1 MLERLVHWGF
11 DTSRLS
17 FAFRT
22 AVASCVA
29 LFIGWLLGL
38 DHPSWAAMS
47 VWAASQPGRGML
59 IEKGLFRIL
68 GTLIGTLVGLAL
80 MHLCGDQ
87 LFLLV
92 IGLALWVGLC
102 TGAGN
107 VIHGLFSY
115 CTLLSGYSASLVV
128 LLSEVNHQSIWS
140 LGADRLLTVLTG
152 VIVALVVGLVFA
164 HRSDEDA
171 LIWRL
176 RTLTVSVLRALQQQ
190 VRQEPLS
197 QSVEQLLLEASQIE
211 EALDP
216 HSAGSL
222 RSRRA
227 VQSMRAVVFAHVSL
241 LTILAENRPVLR
253 NEELADYLQ
262 KVIDAHELKSP
273 LEQVVSN
280 LTYAIQACN
289 IPHVAHGLAELKQAL
304 SGRHAFNQHGR
315 MTTTQSP
322 YHVVLHRDWVSAL
335 QAMYRTSALIL
346 IAGSGWAV
354 TGSPIGAYVLLGTSV
369 MVTLFSTFES
379 PALIMKH
386 ITLWQVVAVAATAI
400 CQLLLW
406 PLANSEWQMLVMM
419 VPFILLIT
427 LPFAYPKVMSGSM
440 DYVMIFLL
448 LSTPGLP
455 YTPDAGEMA
464 IKGVA
469 IIAGPTLALLAFKL
483 IFPTNLIRRQ
493 QVLMQAMWRSLSA
506 LASDTTSFPFWQA
519 RMKHRVVRLT
529 SMTRKTSLDWPQ
541 HGRAGLGLLM
551 LGQCVEKLRRE
562 AVESPKGYHQSRHQ
576 VWCKRMQQ
584 ALRQSPQ
591 DTLALL
597 HRYAEMEK
605 YRTPHLSAQASSAA
619 EELAQ
624 TQPLWSRWVG

>member
-1 MLERLVHWGF
+1 MLERLVNWGF
-11 DTSRLS
+11 DSSRLN

-22 AVASCVA
+22 AMASCIA
-29 LFIGWLLGL
+29 LFIGWSLGL

-68 GTLIGTLVGLAL
+68 GTLIGTLAGLAL

-92 IGLALWVGLC
+92 IGLAIWVGLC

-128 LLSEVNHQSIWS
+128 LLSEVNHQSIWT
-140 LGADRLLTVLTG
+140 LGADRFLTVLTG
-152 VIVALVVGLVFA
+152 VIVALVVGLIFA
-164 HRSDEDA
+164 HKSDEDA

-176 RTLTVSVLRALQQQ
+176 RALTVSVLRTLQQQ

-197 QSVEQLLLEASQIE
+197 ESVEQLLLEAAQIE

-227 VQSMRAVVFAHVSL
+227 VQSMRAVVFAHISL
-241 LTILAENRPVLR
+241 LTILAEKRPVNR

-262 KVIDAHELKSP
+262 KIIEAHDHKSP
-273 LEQVVSN
+273 LEQVLSD
-280 LTYAIQACN
+280 LTYAIQACDT
-289 IPHVAHGLAELKQAL
+289 ARLAQGLSELKQAL
-304 SGRHAFNQHGR
+304 SGRHAFNQNGHIA
-315 MTTTQSP
+315 TKHSP
-322 YHVVLHRDWVSAL
+322 YHIVLHRDWVSAS
-335 QAMYRTSALIL
+335 QAMYRTGTIIL
-346 IAGSGWAV
+346 LAGSGWAF

-386 ITLWQVVAVAATAI
+386 IALWQVVAVSATAI

-406 PLANSEWQMLVMM
+406 PLASTEWQMLLMM

-427 LPFAYPKVMSGSM
+427 LPFAHPKVMSGSM

-448 LSTPGLP
+448 LSTPSLP
-455 YTPDAGEMA
+455 YTPDAGLMA
-464 IKGVA
+464 LKGVA

-483 IFPTNLIRRQ
+483 IFPTNLLRRQ
-493 QVLMQAMWRSLSA
+493 QVLMQAMWRSLSS

-551 LGQCVEKLRRE
+551 LGQCVENWRRE
-562 AVESPKGYHQSRHQ
+562 AVESPEGYHQSRHQ
-576 VWCKRMQQ
+576 VWCKHLQQ

-591 DTLALL
+591 DTLAVLN
-597 HRYAEMEK
+597 RYAEMEK
-605 YRTPHLSAQASSAA
+605 HRTPHLSAQASSAA
-619 EELAQ
+619 KELAQ

>member
-1 MLERLVHWGF
+1 MLERLVSWGL
-11 DTSRLS
+11 DPSRFT
-17 FAFRT
+17 FAART
-22 AVASCVA
+22 AIASCVA
-29 LFIGWLLGL
+29 LFIGWFLGL

-68 GTLIGTLVGLAL
+68 GTVIGTLAGLAL

-128 LLSEVNHQSIWS
+128 LLSEVNHQSIWT
-140 LGADRLLTVLTG
+140 LGADRFLTVVTG
-152 VIVALVVGLVFA
+152 VIVALAVGLMFA
-164 HRSDEDA
+164 QKSDEDA

-176 RTLTVSVLRALQQQ
+176 RALTVSVLRALQQQ
-190 VRQEPLS
+190 ARHEPLS
-197 QSVEQLLLEASQIE
+197 QPVEQLLLEAAQIE

-227 VQSMRAVVFAHVSL
+227 VQSMRAVVFAHISI
-241 LTILAENRPVLR
+241 LTVLAHKRATKR
-253 NEELADYLQ
+253 NDELASLIE
-262 KVIDAHELKSP
+262 KVIQAHELKSP
-273 LEQVVSN
+273 LARV
-280 LTYAIQACN
+280 LTHLTDAIQACDSS
-289 IPHVAHGLAELKQAL
+289 ELKQGLNDLMRAL
-304 SGRHAFNQHGR
+304 SARYEFNQHGR
-315 MTTTQSP
+315 IKTKQS
-322 YHVVLHRDWVSAL
+322 HNLVVLHRDWVSAT
-335 QAMYRTSALIL
+335 QAMYRTSVLIL
-346 IAGSGWAV
+346 LAGTGWAL

-386 ITLWQVVAVAATAI
+386 ITLWQVVAVGATAV
-400 CQLLLW
+400 CQLLFW
-406 PLANSEWQMLVMM
+406 PLASTEWQMLLMM

-427 LPFAYPKVMSGSM
+427 IPFSHPKVMSGSM

-448 LSTPGLP
+448 LSTPVLP
-455 YTPDAGEMA
+455 YTADAGLMA
-464 IKGVA
+464 VKGVA

-483 IFPTNLIRRQ
+483 IFPTDSLRRQ
-493 QVLMQAMWRSLSA
+493 QVLMHAMWRSLTS
-506 LASDTTSFPFWQA
+506 LASETTSFPFWQA

-529 SMTRKTSLDWPQ
+529 NMTRKTRLDWPQ
-541 HGRAGLGLLM
+541 YGRAGLGLLM
-551 LGQCVEKLRRE
+551 LGQYIESLRYE
-562 AVESPKGYHQSRHQ
+562 ATHSPKEYRKLRHQ
-576 VWCKRMQQ
+576 VWHSRLQRALRESPGETLDVLNRYVSKEQSRTPELCIQ
-584 ALRQSPQ
+584 AL
-591 DTLALL
+591 
-597 HRYAEMEK
+597 
-605 YRTPHLSAQASSAA
+605 SAA

-624 TQPLWSRWVG
+624 TKPLWSRWIG